1 MHTTINFSQLN
12 DWLVVFGLNTTLT
25 AKVKGGS
32 RGGDRGS
39 RPPLEFWQKSGYQ
52 IRDWDRFDIAQHLCK
67 LQS

>member
-1 MHTTINFSQLN
+1 MGGDLDTNAGPGS
-12 DWLVVFGLNTTLT
+12 GK
-25 AKVKGGS
+25 ASKVQGRIQ
-32 RGGDRGS
+32 RGGPGVRTPPP